1 MRLFLTGFAFQLRLG
16 RRSPDTFQ
24 VCATAPLLTVVF
36 LAINTYTGAGD
47 LTNYAVA
54 APTLMSL
61 WTQALAVAGTALTED
76 RDLGTLEGQ
85 IAAPAPMGLTFLGRM
100 CSVVVVGLVA
110 FAESWL
116 VAGAVFGRWLAIPH
130 PFVLVG
136 CLLATAAATAGT
148 AGLLT
153 PLFVLTP
160 SARTLQN
167 TLSFPFYLLGG
178 VLVPAGSL
186 PGWLQPASRAVF
198 LSWCADL
205 LRDSLAAAPVHR
217 AALRLLV
224 VLALGAAGYGAGMYL
239 LHRVVLRIRRTGTLS
254 QT

>member
-1 MRLFLTGFAFQLRLG
+1 MKLFLNGFVFQLRLA

-24 VCATAPLLTVVF
+24 VCATAPLLTVIF
-36 LAINTYTGAGD
+36 LAINKYTGAGD
-47 LTNYAVA
+47 LTSFAVA

-61 WTQALAVAGTALTED
+61 WMLALSTAGSALTED

-85 IAAPAPMGLTFLGRM
+85 IAAPAPMELTFLGRM

-116 VAGAVFGRWLAIPH
+116 VAGLLFGRWLPVPH
-130 PFVLVG
+130 PFVLTG
-136 CLLATAAATAGT
+136 CLLATAVATAGT
-148 AGLLT
+148 AGLLA

-160 SARTLQN
+160 SARTVQN

-178 VLVPAGSL
+178 VLVPASSL
-186 PGWLQPASRAVF
+186 PDWVQPASRAIF

-205 LRDSLAAAPVHR
+205 LRDSLAAPPVHLP
-217 AALRLLV
+217 ALRLLA
-224 VLALGAAGYGAGMYL
+224 VLALGAVGYGTGMVL
-239 LHRVVLRIRRTGTLS
+239 LHRVIMRVRRAGTLS

>member
-1 MRLFLTGFAFQLRLG
+1 MRLFLNGFVFQLLLA

-36 LAINTYTGAGD
+36 LAINKYTGAGD
-47 LTNYAVA
+47 LTSYAVA

-61 WTQALAVAGTALTED
+61 WTLGLSIAGTALTED

-116 VAGAVFGRWLAIPH
+116 VAGVLFGRWLAIPH
-130 PFVLVG
+130 PFVLAG

-148 AGLLT
+148 AGLLA

-160 SARTLQN
+160 SARTVQN

-178 VLVPAGSL
+178 VLVPAASL
-186 PGWLQPASRAVF
+186 PVWVQPASRAVY

-205 LRDSLAAAPVHR
+205 LRDSLATAPVGR
-217 AALRLLV
+217 PVLRLLA
-224 VLALGAAGYGAGMYL
+224 VLVLGAAGYGVGMVL
-239 LHRVVLRIRRTGTLS
+239 LHRVVLRVRRTGTLS